1 MHRRLKCEVIFSRDS
16 RCRFLFFTKTL
27 VVKKDDLISIDIFK
41 PPVIRTTFRA
51 LKLDLADIEEKRMIK
66 MIDIGVEKAVAYRI
80 SGKITDDDMALAISA
95 IKNKVDS
102 QGEVF
107 LYQEIESIGG
117 VELEAIEFPKN
128 T

>member
-1 MHRRLKCEVIFSRDS
+1 
-16 RCRFLFFTKTL
+16 
-27 VVKKDDLISIDIFK
+27 
-41 PPVIRTTFRA
+41 
-51 LKLDLADIEEKRMIK
+51 
-66 MIDIGVEKAVAYRI
+66 
-80 SGKITDDDMALAISA
+80 MALAISA